1 MMSTSLGSELRN
13 VAETLARQAGD
24 MALRGR
30 KSGDVT
36 ATTKSSPT
44 DMVTQYDKA
53 SEELITAG
61 LAQIRADDAIVGEEG
76 ASKSG
81 TSGITW
87 HIDPIDGTSNFFF
100 DIPMWAVSI
109 GAVDEHGP
117 LAGAVYVPALGEMFS
132 ASRNEGA
139 TMNGTTISCRKNSL
153 LTDAMVCTG
162 FSYRISERQAH
173 AQRVAHMVMKVRD
186 VRRFGAAAVDL
197 CFVACGRLD
206 AYFEEHLHSWDLVA
220 GQIIATEAGAIVTNY
235 AGEPVT
241 PEQVLASSPLIQ
253 QELIALIAEAGGNT

>member
-1 MMSTSLGSELRN
+1 MSPSIGSELRSI
-13 VAETLARQAGD
+13 AETLARQAGD

-61 LAQIRADDAIVGEEG
+61 LAQICADDAIVGEEG

-132 ASRNEGA
+132 AARNEGA
-139 TMNGTTISCRKNSL
+139 TMNGTTI
-153 LTDAMVCTG
+153 
-162 FSYRISERQAH
+162 
-173 AQRVAHMVMKVRD
+173 
-186 VRRFGAAAVDL
+186 
-197 CFVACGRLD
+197 
-206 AYFEEHLHSWDLVA
+206 
-220 GQIIATEAGAIVTNY
+220 
-235 AGEPVT
+235 
-241 PEQVLASSPLIQ
+241 
-253 QELIALIAEAGGNT
+253 

>member
-1 MMSTSLGSELRN
+1 MMSTSLGSELRSI
-13 VAETLARQAGD
+13 AETLARQAGD

-61 LAQIRADDAIVGEEG
+61 LAQIRANDAIVGEEG
-76 ASKSG
+76 ASQSG

-139 TMNGTTISCRKNSL
+139 TMNGTAISCRKNSSL
-153 LTDAMVCTG
+153 SDAMVCTG
-162 FSYRISERQAH
+162 FSYRINERHAH
-173 AQRVAHMVMKVRD
+173 AQRVANMVMKVRD
-186 VRRFGAAAVDL
+186 IRRFGAAAVDL

-235 AGEPVT
+235 AGASVT
-241 PEQVLASSPLIQ
+241 PEQVLATTPFIQ
-253 QELIALIAEAGGNT
+253 QELIALIAEAGDNS